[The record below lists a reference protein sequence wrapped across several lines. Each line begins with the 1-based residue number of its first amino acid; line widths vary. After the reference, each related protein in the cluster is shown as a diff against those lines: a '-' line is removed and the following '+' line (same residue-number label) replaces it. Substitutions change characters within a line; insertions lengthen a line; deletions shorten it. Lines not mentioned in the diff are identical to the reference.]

1 MSRHDM
7 FDNAEVLSIIDI
19 VVRDAWQVRKGIT
32 KTFVKRYAANYSSG
46 VAMEPIKVAR
56 VGDALILTDG
66 AHRIAALQSIGAV
79 TVEAIVTPMKE
90 FEAQWAAARANLA
103 HGKPLAECELR
114 AVFRQYI
121 ATGQHRKGRSK
132 FKSLAEIA
140 TDIPGR
146 TRYAY
151 RRWLVK
157 DYPELYSKHY
167 AGSGAEAHS
176 HGGIQTVR
184 PTQQATDLATIADL
198 LKQVQALALTFPS
211 GAMRRRIAKQVED
224 AGLGIAL

>member
-1 MSRHDM
+1 MSRHDE
-7 FDNAEVLSIIDI
+7 FDDAVVLTITDI
-19 VVRDAWQVRKGIT
+19 VVRESWQVRKSVAKG
-32 KTFVKRYAANYSSG
+32 FVKRYAAIYSSG
-46 VAMEPIKVAR
+46 AAMEPIKVAK

-66 AHRIAALQSIGAV
+66 AHRIAALQSIGV
-79 TVEAIVTPMKE
+79 PTVEAIVKPMKE
-90 FEAQWAAARANLA
+90 MDAQWAAASANLA
-103 HGKPLAECELR
+103 HGKALAESELR

-132 FKSLAEIA
+132 VKSLAEIA

-151 RRWLVK
+151 RRWLMK

-176 HGGIQTVR
+176 HGGIEQAR
-184 PTQQATDLATIADL
+184 PTQQAIDLATITDH
-198 LKQVQALALTFPS
+198 LKQIQALALTFPA
-211 GAMRRRIAKQVED
+211 GAMRRGFAKQVEA
-224 AGLGIAL
+224 AGLGILR